1 MVPGRQQDQEGPLV
15 LEFSLGCCCGTGS
28 VGANRTCCKRACI
41 LLESATG
48 EKDRPLERL
57 WHVRH
62 AVAMQ
67 KRTPVGLQ
75 ATDATSCICNWLLQL
90 VPTCC
95 ACSTASSFQGS
106 SSTPS
111 GKPLTPCF
119 EKASTASFK
128 QTPHAPTAEDQSRG
142 PYSQVNCQYK
152 PEVLTAHTPLLT

>member
-15 LEFSLGCCCGTGS
+15 LDFSLGCCCGTGS

-75 ATDATSCICNWLLQL
+75 ATDATGTNLLRLQHCFL
-90 VPTCC
+90 VPRV
-95 ACSTASSFQGS
+95 Q
-106 SSTPS
+106 
-111 GKPLTPCF
+111 
-119 EKASTASFK
+119 
-128 QTPHAPTAEDQSRG
+128 Q
-142 PYSQVNCQYK
+142 
-152 PEVLTAHTPLLT
+152 HTLWQAIDTLL

>member
-15 LEFSLGCCCGTGS
+15 LEFGLGCCCGTGS

-75 ATDATSCICNWLLQL
+75 ATDATTCICCNWYQPAAPAALLPRSKGPAAHPL
-90 VPTCC
+90 
-95 ACSTASSFQGS
+95 AS
-106 SSTPS
+106 
-111 GKPLTPCF
+111 
-119 EKASTASFK
+119 
-128 QTPHAPTAEDQSRG
+128 R
-142 PYSQVNCQYK
+142 
-152 PEVLTAHTPLLT
+152 